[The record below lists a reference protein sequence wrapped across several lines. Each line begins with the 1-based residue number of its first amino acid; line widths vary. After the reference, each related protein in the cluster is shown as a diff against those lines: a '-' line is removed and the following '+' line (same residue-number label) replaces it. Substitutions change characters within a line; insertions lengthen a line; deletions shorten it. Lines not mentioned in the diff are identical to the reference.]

1 VGCDTLLLGVTGSV
15 GALSMPAYAGMFRQY
30 FARDVFVMMSPAAAR
45 FVTPY
50 AFELYTDHA
59 VFCDT
64 FDRGEGVKVA
74 HVELCARADL
84 FVIAPA
90 TANILGKC
98 AAGVCDELISTAVVA
113 CTAPVVF
120 VPSMNDVMWRS
131 KVVQRN
137 VATLRELGHHVL
149 EPARG
154 LEIVDLK
161 PSFGA
166 MPSFQELVHGLRA
179 VLAPGRS
186 APRAAL
192 SRSRSSR
199 RNAAHPRPSARR
211 PGRRS

>member
-1 VGCDTLLLGVTGSV
+1 
-15 GALSMPAYAGMFRQY
+15 MPAYAGMFRQY
-30 FARDVFVMMSPAAAR
+30 FARDVYVMMSRAATR

-50 AFELYTDHA
+50 SFELFTDHA

-64 FDRGEGVKVA
+64 FDQGEGVKVP
-74 HVELCARADL
+74 HIELCARADL

-98 AAGVCDELISTAVVA
+98 AAGICDELISTAVVA

-120 VPSMNDVMWRS
+120 VPSMNEVMWRS

-154 LEIVDLK
+154 LEIVDLE

-166 MPSFQELVHGLRA
+166 IPPFQELVRSLRA
-179 VLAPGRS
+179 VLAPGRNTRNTS
-186 APRAAL
+186 RSKV

-199 RNAAHPRPSARR
+199 RTSARRRPSARR
-211 PGRRS
+211 PGPRS